1 MSKEQGEGADL
12 LRSELERGIYV
23 PSIGRRNLNSN
34 LSSHMNKVVNSPA
47 QNEERESAGF
57 WGYLFQ
63 VIYQVS

>member
-1 MSKEQGEGADL
+1 MSKEHGVGADL

-23 PSIGRRNLNSN
+23 PSIGRNANSN
-34 LSSHMNKVVNSPA
+34 PSSYNNKMVNSPIE
-47 QNEERESAGF
+47 NEEREIAGF